1 MSTRLKLRICEALIL
16 SKLAYCDCIYF
27 PALLQADVLRLKK
40 IQNSCIRFAYGI
52 RKYDHVTES
61 YHDAGWLQLDK
72 ITRYHHLVLTH
83 NVLIN
88 KMPLYLYEKFVTFSS
103 NSNRATRNSLLFV
116 MPKHST
122 ALFKRSFTYNA
133 VKMYNCLSNDYRLRN
148 FYLSDNIMKA
158 VYVNKEAFL
167 CKNCVCES
175 ECSGGAGMLKK
186 EIECLTREKS
196 LLEKYVS
203 ELEFSNGLLKSQL
216 SCNINK
222 SSSAAN
228 SSTIAP
234 PANTYAEQVKSVKM
248 SSVLVVRSSD
258 QNIANTDLERE
269 MKAKVRPGSLNANVL
284 ETKLIKNGI
293 IINCENSA
301 SLHKLKDGLQRE
313 MGNKCNVYEQKKI
326 NPKIIVYSVDK
337 LAAQSD
343 KLIEYIIKDNTL
355 DAQPSDIKLVTKLN
369 YEKSVNLILEVK
381 PTLFK
386 IIMNIGYLYVGWMR
400 CSIREHFNTTF
411 CFKCC

>member
-1 MSTRLKLRICEALIL
+1 
-16 SKLAYCDCIYF
+16 
-27 PALLQADVLRLKK
+27 
-40 IQNSCIRFAYGI
+40 
-52 RKYDHVTES
+52 
-61 YHDAGWLQLDK
+61 
-72 ITRYHHLVLTH
+72 
-83 NVLIN
+83 
-88 KMPLYLYEKFVTFSS
+88 
-103 NSNRATRNSLLFV
+103 
-116 MPKHST
+116 
-122 ALFKRSFTYNA
+122 
-133 VKMYNCLSNDYRLRN
+133 
-148 FYLSDNIMKA
+148 MKA

-175 ECSGGAGMLKK
+175 KCSGGAGMLKK

-234 PANTYAEQVKSVKM
+234 PAKTYAEQVKSVKM

-284 ETKLIKNGI
+284 ETNLIKNGI

-313 MGNKCNVYEQKKI
+313 MGNTRKCSVYEQKKI
-326 NPKIIVYSVDK
+326 NSKNIVYSVDK

-411 CFKCC
+411 CFKCCKFGHYKKNCKSQNVVCPICSGSHERRDCNSDSPCCINCKDMNAKNRTNFPVDHSSISPTCPCYLNRIGYLRSRTDYEQ